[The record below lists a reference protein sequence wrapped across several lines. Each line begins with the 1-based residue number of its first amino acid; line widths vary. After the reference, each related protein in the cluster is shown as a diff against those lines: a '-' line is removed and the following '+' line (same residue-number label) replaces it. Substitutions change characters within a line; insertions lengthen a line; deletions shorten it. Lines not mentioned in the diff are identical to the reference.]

1 LPRAGL
7 GEQAL
12 EVLRWAVTDPTTV
25 ERFRGKVAR
34 VPGSACSW
42 FTGALT
48 GHGHGR
54 FWLAT
59 SEGRGVVVVAHRFAW
74 AVAVGVDDL
83 LSRPVLAHGCDNPL
97 CQRIGPGHV
106 QPSTAAR
113 NRAEFLM
120 RRATVGSPLRDA
132 RGSLGRAAELRAAVL
147 SDGSPESLAAAQA
160 RGMTADAAQPPL
172 WLEPLPGESSGCVL

>member
-1 LPRAGL
+1 LPQAGL
-7 GEQAL
+7 GDESL

-42 FTGALT
+42 FTGAIT
-48 GHGHGR
+48 GRGHGR
-54 FWLAT
+54 FWLAAR
-59 SEGRGVVVVAHRFAW
+59 ERRGVVVVAHRFAW

-83 LSRPVLAHGCDNPL
+83 QSRPVLAHGCDNPL

-120 RRATVGSPLRDA
+120 RRETVGSPLRDA
-132 RGSLGRAAELRAAVL
+132 RGSLGRALELRAAL
-147 SDGSPESLAAAQA
+147 LDQRPGALAAAQA
-160 RGMTADAAQPPL
+160 RGMGADAAQPPL
-172 WLEPLPGESSGCVL
+172 WP